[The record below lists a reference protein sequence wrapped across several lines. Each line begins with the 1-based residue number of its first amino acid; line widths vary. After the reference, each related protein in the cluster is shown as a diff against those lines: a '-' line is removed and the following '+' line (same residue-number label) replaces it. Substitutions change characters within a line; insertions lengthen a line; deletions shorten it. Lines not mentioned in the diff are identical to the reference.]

1 MVLEQGKNQISQW
14 LLFKKGADFFFWII
28 FFLWFQLKME
38 RFQVGVGQ
46 SPFRQQ
52 KKLRIELKEAAG
64 GGPPDAFPEHATW
77 FACRVFRHG
86 A

>member
-1 MVLEQGKNQISQW
+1 MDPMTLSNDDGCGIILGINF
-14 LLFKKGADFFFWII
+14 LFFWDF

-52 KKLRIELKEAAG
+52 KKLRIELWKAVTLKISEL
-64 GGPPDAFPEHATW
+64 
-77 FACRVFRHG
+77 RS
-86 A
+86 